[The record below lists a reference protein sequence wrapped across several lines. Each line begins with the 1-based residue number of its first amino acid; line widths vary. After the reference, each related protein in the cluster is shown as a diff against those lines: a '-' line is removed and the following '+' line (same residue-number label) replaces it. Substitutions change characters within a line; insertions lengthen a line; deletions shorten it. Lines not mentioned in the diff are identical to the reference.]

1 MRAYTTFVPAQHEQI
16 IDFFHAQNYA
26 VIEDA
31 LSADE
36 IRFLNGFVDD
46 SQRQTPAEWGI
57 GQAAVHSHGQI
68 LVNHPELDHYARHPH
83 TLPLVKAILG
93 PELRFSQIDFRDVP
107 VGIGE
112 KASLHFHRDRG
123 FVPEQYWEEKRSEC
137 VYVCAIYYL
146 SDVGD
151 GDTCFC
157 VVPNSYAYDTLEDA
171 KNEMGT
177 AYREIPIR
185 GKAGTLVLY
194 NIAIYHTRQLGA
206 NDAGRRTMHH
216 YFSREG
222 NPSLTNWALIPQRL
236 AEHADAETKAY
247 YSHWTEKMQD
257 YVKAGFSEAFYQE
270 HCGGKKS
277 G

>member
-1 MRAYTTFVPAQHEQI
+1 MHSHPTFAPTEQRQI
-16 IDFFHAQNYA
+16 VDFFRAQNYA
-26 VIEDA
+26 VVADV

-36 IRFLNGFVDD
+36 LRFLNEFVEH
-46 SQRQTPAEWGI
+46 SQEQVPAEWGI
-57 GQAAVHSHGQI
+57 GHAAVYSHGQI
-68 LVNHPELDHYARHPH
+68 LVNHPQLDHYARHPH
-83 TLPLVKAILG
+83 TLPLVKTILG
-93 PELRFSQIDFRDVP
+93 PEPRFSQIDFRDVP

-112 KASLHFHRDRG
+112 KAGMDFHRDRG
-123 FVPEQYWEEKRSEC
+123 FVPKEYWEEKRLEC

-151 GDTCFC
+151 DDTCFC
-157 VVPNSYAYDTLEDA
+157 VVPNSYAYETLEEA
-171 KNEMGT
+171 KTEMGE

-206 NDAGRRTMHH
+206 NDAGRRTLHH

-247 YSHWTEKMQD
+247 YSHWTEKMQN
-257 YVKAGFSEAFYQE
+257 YVKVGFSADFYQE
-270 HCGGKKS
+270 HCGGKK